1 MQIQRTL
8 NEAKTKLDELLAMAI
23 LGNDVI
29 IAQEDGTAFRIVPFV
44 QSYPK
49 FGSAKGLIE
58 ISDDFD
64 EPVEGFEEYMP

>member
-1 MQIQRTL
+1 MRQIAL
-8 NEAKTKLDELLAMAI
+8 KEAQKRLPDLLI
-23 LGNDVI
+23 WVSVGENVI
-29 IAQEDGTAFRIVPFV
+29 IRGDDGNAYKITALNKPH
-44 QSYPK
+44 PK